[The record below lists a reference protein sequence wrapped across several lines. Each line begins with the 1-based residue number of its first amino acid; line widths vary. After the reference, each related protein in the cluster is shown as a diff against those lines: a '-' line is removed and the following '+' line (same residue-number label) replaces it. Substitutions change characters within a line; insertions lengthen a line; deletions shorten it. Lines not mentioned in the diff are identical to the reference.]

1 MPSKRER
8 LIAAA
13 RTQLGVRYYSM
24 HWGPKGSA
32 IPGWGCAMFVAWCHR
47 QVFGTD
53 YYGSCW
59 NFAGDALGSKTL
71 NQGGGQFRFVS
82 ASEAKPGDCV
92 LYGAAGYDGRDA
104 DDYGHIALYVGNG
117 RVIGAM
123 GRGVPGQSGYL
134 NIGIKETSV
143 SAQNI
148 GGVTRY
154 IRCTL
159 LDDDTEEM
167 FPVKQKVTF
176 KTTVNI
182 RKAPEVK
189 DSTLV
194 KDSKGHSIQ
203 YHKDES
209 VTIDGVVIK
218 GGICWGHYIGQTSGK
233 DRYVS
238 LSGTIR

>member
-1 MPSKRER
+1 MTDRDR
-8 LIAAA
+8 LVAAA

-32 IPGWGCAMFVAWCHR
+32 IPGWGCAMFVAWCHQ

-104 DDYGHIALYVGNG
+104 DDYGHIALYIGNG

-123 GRGVPGQSGYL
+123 GRGVPGASNYL
-134 NIGIKETSV
+134 NIGISETAV
-143 SAQNI
+143 SKQNI

-154 IRCTL
+154 IRCTRL
-159 LDDDTEEM
+159 SDTTTDKEA
-167 FPVKQKVTF
+167 FPVTETVTVKSDSVNVRTAPSTKTGKVVASYA
-176 KTTVNI
+176 KGDKVN
-182 RKAPEVK
+182 
-189 DSTLV
+189 
-194 KDSKGHSIQ
+194 
-203 YHKDES
+203 
-209 VTIDGVVIK
+209 IDGVVL
-218 GGICWGHYIGQTSGK
+218 GDGYVWGTYIAASSGK
-233 DRYVS
+233 RRYVALGPTS
-238 LSGTIR
+238 IAGV

>member
-1 MPSKRER
+1 MTDRER
-8 LIAAA
+8 LVAAA

-32 IPGWGCAMFVAWCHR
+32 IPGWGCAMFVAWCHQ

-92 LYGAAGYDGRDA
+92 LYGVAGYDGRDA
-104 DDYGHIALYVGNG
+104 DDYGHIALYIGNG

-123 GRGVPGQSGYL
+123 GRGVPGASNYL
-134 NIGIKETSV
+134 TIGIKETSV
-143 SAQNI
+143 AAQNI

-154 IRCTL
+154 IRCTRL
-159 LDDDTEEM
+159 SDTDKEA
-167 FPVKQKVTF
+167 FPVKETITVKSDSVNVRTAPSTKTGKVVASYA
-176 KTTVNI
+176 KGDKVN
-182 RKAPEVK
+182 
-189 DSTLV
+189 
-194 KDSKGHSIQ
+194 
-203 YHKDES
+203 
-209 VTIDGVVIK
+209 IDGVALGDGFV
-218 GGICWGHYIGQTSGK
+218 WGTYIGSTSGQR
-233 DRYVS
+233 RYVALGPTS
-238 LSGTIR
+238 IAGV